1 MQQNLTNIEFTNEH
15 MFDKRTRKIEG
26 GGFLKVK
33 NNALETEVAVS
44 ELRQQLSYSRT
55 VCGDIFKIFSADEP
69 DSEQLV
75 TEYHAIRNRLSMML
89 DFLFQANLWCN
100 SLDKH
105 ISKEDK

>member
-1 MQQNLTNIEFTNEH
+1 
-15 MFDKRTRKIEG
+15 MFEKRTRKIEG
-26 GGFLKVK
+26 GGFLKIR

-55 VCGDIFKIFSADEP
+55 VCGDIFKMFSADEP

-89 DFLFQANLWCN
+89 DFLFQADLWCN
-100 SLDKH
+100 ILEKT
-105 ISKEDK
+105 KEDK